1 MGISLLGT
9 KVGMTRVFNDA
20 GVSVAV
26 TVIQVGP
33 CVVTQLR
40 TKETDGYT
48 AVQIGYGQI
57 KARNSTFPMIAHDA
71 KAGAAPQRHHREF
84 RVDEKDLANYT
95 VGQEL
100 TVKALDGLKF
110 VDVVATSKGKGFQG
124 TMKRHN
130 FKGMPATHGTER
142 KHRSP
147 GSIGSRASNRG
158 TGSLKR
164 GIRMAGQM
172 GNARATERALDV
184 VRIDAEKGLLLVKGS
199 VPGAAR
205 GTVEVRT
212 PVRLY
217 RSKARA
223 QRGEAPP
230 SSGKKGEKKDAKK

>member
-1 MGISLLGT
+1 MSISLLGT
-9 KVGMTRVFNDA
+9 KIGMTRVFDDA
-20 GVSVAV
+20 GVSVPV
-26 TVIQVGP
+26 TVIQCGP

-40 TKETDGYT
+40 TMETDGYT
-48 AVQIGYGQI
+48 AVQIGFGAI
-57 KARNSTFPMIAHDA
+57 KPRNSTFQMIAHDA
-71 KAGAAPQRHHREF
+71 KAGSDPLREHREF
-84 RVDEKDLANYT
+84 RVDAKDLANYT

-100 TVKALDGLKF
+100 TVAALEGLAF

-147 GSIGSRASNRG
+147 GSIGSRSSNRG

-172 GNARATERALDV
+172 GNERSTQRALSV
-184 VRIDAEKGLLLVKGS
+184 VRIDAEKGLILVKGS
-199 VPGAAR
+199 VPGAPR
-205 GTVEVRT
+205 GLVEVRT

-217 RSKARA
+217 RPKARKQA
-223 QRGEAPP
+223 EL
-230 SSGKKGEKKDAKK
+230 SKGK